1 MFERSEFAAC
11 PRWASTAGSR
21 SAIAGRRQWGQP
33 FFGLRLDGCAKKG
46 DCPAGGTARPAA
58 TVAPN
63 AAQATTNLY
72 PKYLRKNGFSAYST
86 CASSYEKQ
94 SISHLRRLKKECL
107 RQGSRKASP
116 GYSDRLLG
124 CRVCRD
130 FYAWLEISATCG
142 RPVCK
147 PLSGDSDG
155 RYRPQR
161 PFYPAGF
168 AVYITLNGLTH
179 ARTNSHVLRQAG

>member
-11 PRWASTAGSR
+11 PRWTSTAGSR
-21 SAIAGRRQWGQP
+21 SDSGGRRQWGQP

-94 SISHLRRLKKECL
+94 SISHLHWSKKECL
-107 RQGSRKASP
+107 NQRSRKASTPALFRPKLCSSAHLEGDP
-116 GYSDRLLG
+116 GSGINPAVPSIAPRARAG
-124 CRVCRD
+124 GQWQ
-130 FYAWLEISATCG
+130 WLHPSRCF
-142 RPVCK
+142 CF
-147 PLSGDSDG
+147 DSEK
-155 RYRPQR
+155 
-161 PFYPAGF
+161 
-168 AVYITLNGLTH
+168 
-179 ARTNSHVLRQAG
+179 